1 MITRR
6 SLGYAYVNF
15 QQPADGKKQ
24 DYLLCLID
32 KNIQP
37 SFRNWVQAS
46 QNDAPKNLKKEFSY
60 DFNVHFRRLGT
71 SSIRYLAVLLAGLRI
86 KKSFYLKNII
96 RFWFSTEIYLL
107 VI

>member
-24 DYLLCLID
+24 DCLLCLID

-37 SFRNWVQAS
+37 SFRNRVQAS
-46 QNDAPKNLKKEFSY
+46 QNDAPKNLKEFSY
-60 DFNVHFRRLGT
+60 DFNVHFRGVGLLLFGT
-71 SSIRYLAVLLAGLRI
+71 LQFFLQA
-86 KKSFYLKNII
+86 
-96 RFWFSTEIYLL
+96 
-107 VI
+107 